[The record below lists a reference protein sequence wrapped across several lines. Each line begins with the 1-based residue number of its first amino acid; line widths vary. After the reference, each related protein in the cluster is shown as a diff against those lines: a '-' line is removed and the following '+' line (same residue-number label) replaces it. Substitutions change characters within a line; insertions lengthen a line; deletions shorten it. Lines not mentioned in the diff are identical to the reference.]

1 MAQEHDQTGPTRV
14 VNDHFLVVLVLCLLI
29 VHVLTLLVRQL
40 PVDDESDL
48 ETFLFDSIY
57 NGLGLGI
64 VDAHMGLDT
73 EYSVRQVDFLL
84 VKDQCVVFF
93 GHVLEFVSHFF
104 SQEVFYFSKVARQ
117 F

>member
-1 MAQEHDQTGPTRV
+1 
-14 VNDHFLVVLVLCLLI
+14 
-29 VHVLTLLVRQL
+29 
-40 PVDDESDL
+40 
-48 ETFLFDSIY
+48 
-57 NGLGLGI
+57 
-64 VDAHMGLDT
+64 MGLDT